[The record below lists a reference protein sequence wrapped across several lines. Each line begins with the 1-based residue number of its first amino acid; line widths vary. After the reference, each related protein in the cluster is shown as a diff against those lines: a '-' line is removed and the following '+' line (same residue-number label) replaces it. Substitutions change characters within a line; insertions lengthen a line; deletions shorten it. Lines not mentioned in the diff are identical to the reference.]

1 MAPNSWGAHDTE
13 LTELRH
19 STRINILDISLKE
32 KERTRRGMQR
42 MLFDFRPSGAGW
54 LLLFPD
60 DHLAVVRARCEDMA
74 ELWVRPG
81 NLPDGASVSAMPGW
95 MSPGFADVWRSERAT
110 LSVSGPH
117 RAAARHQPRQR
128 L

>member
-1 MAPNSWGAHDTE
+1 VRTEILPSEDAQARMAPNSWGAHETE
-13 LTELRH
+13 LTELPFTCI
-19 STRINILDISLKE
+19 SILTQLKE

-81 NLPDGASVSAMPGW
+81 NLPDGASVSGMR
-95 MSPGFADVWRSERAT
+95 MYES
-110 LSVSGPH
+110 
-117 RAAARHQPRQR
+117 
-128 L
+128 